1 MIERL
6 NRETGPDHAEAE
18 HDVDALFAADVTLD
32 AYRGYLVRCYGF
44 EAPLEAALALSTS
57 LDRMLDL
64 RRRARS
70 GLLAHDLMRLGL
82 RPQAVAEL
90 PLCLAVPQFRGNAE
104 ALGWMYVVERATLSH
119 ALLRRHLLTR
129 VPEVASASSYLQ
141 AAGGTLG
148 TRWGQF
154 GEVLDEVAQ
163 HPAIAD
169 RIVSSAID
177 AFRHHRRWTQHDPA
191 PYHLYSVRAVG

>member
-6 NRETGPDHAEAE
+6 TRETGPSEEDIAP
-18 HDVDALFAADVTLD
+18 LFAADVTLD
-32 AYRGYLVRCYGF
+32 DYRDYLVRCYGF

-64 RRRARS
+64 RRRTRS
-70 GLLAHDLMRLGL
+70 GLLAHDLMRLGM

-90 PLCLAVPQFRGNAE
+90 PLCLAVPQFRGSAE

-119 ALLRRHLLTR
+119 ALVCRHLLTCL
-129 VPEVASASSYLQ
+129 PEVAKASSYLH
-141 AAGGTLG
+141 AAGGLLG
-148 TRWGQF
+148 TRWKQF

-169 RIVSSAID
+169 RIVSSAIE
-177 AFRHHRRWTQHDPA
+177 ALRQHRRWTQRDTA